1 MTGALLR
8 RSFAAHRVLIIACI
22 AAMLVWGAVLPLV
35 YSSIGKEYGAFI
47 KNNPFLEQFSQF
59 GGGDLFSLP
68 GAMALGFI
76 HPFAIVVCS
85 VLAIGIPI
93 GGIVS
98 ERQRGTLEVLLARP
112 ISRHTLMMVVA
123 VVALT
128 ALAATIAAQLL
139 SSIVGSNVVGVAAEL
154 PVDRLPI
161 VWAMGL
167 LLFGTIMSIALAAS
181 VSFDRTAPAQGI
193 TLAIVLGS
201 YLLEVIA
208 SLWTDASWLGD
219 LSLFHYVRT
228 REILLGEFRPTDV
241 LVIGGVGLIALLW
254 AWIVFPRRDIGAP
267 S

>member
-8 RSFAAHRVLIIACI
+8 RTFAAHRVVIVACI
-22 AAMLVWGAVLPLV
+22 GAMLIWGVVLPLI
-35 YSSIGKEYGAFI
+35 YASIGKQYGSFI
-47 KNNPFLEQFSQF
+47 QNNPFLEQFSQF

-85 VLAIGIPI
+85 LLAIGIPI

-98 ERQRGTLEVLLARP
+98 ERQRGTLEVLLSRP
-112 ISRHTLMMVVA
+112 ISRHTLMV
-123 VVALT
+123 VVALVAVS
-128 ALAATIAAQLL
+128 ALAVAIAAQLL
-139 SSIVGSNVVGVAAEL
+139 SSVIGSTVAGVTDEL

-167 LLFGTIMSIALAAS
+167 LLFATIMAIALAAS
-181 VSFDRTAPAQGI
+181 VSFDRTAPAQGV

-201 YLLEVIA
+201 YLLEVIS
-208 SLWTDASWLGD
+208 SLWTDARWLGD

-228 REILLGEFRPTDV
+228 KEILLGELRLTDV
-241 LVIGGVGLIALLW
+241 VVIGTVGIIALVW
-254 AWIVFPRRDIGAP
+254 AWVVFPRRDIGAP

>member
-8 RSFAAHRVLIIACI
+8 RTFAARRLVILACVG
-22 AAMLVWGAVLPLV
+22 AMLIWGVVLPLV
-35 YSSIGKEYGAFI
+35 YASIGRQYGAFI
-47 KNNPFLEQFSQF
+47 QNNPFLEQFSQF
-59 GGGDLFSLP
+59 GGGDLFTLP
-68 GAMALGFI
+68 GAIALGFI

-85 VLAIGIPI
+85 ILAIGIPI

-112 ISRHTLMMVVA
+112 ISRHTLMVV
-123 VVALT
+123 VVVVTVTGLSVA
-128 ALAATIAAQLL
+128 IAAQLV
-139 SSIVGSNVVGVAAEL
+139 SSIGGAAFAGVLEEL
-154 PVDRLPI
+154 PLDRLPI

-167 LLFGTIMSIALAAS
+167 LLFATIMAIALAAS
-181 VSFDRTAPAQGI
+181 VSFDRTAPAQGV

-201 YLLEVIA
+201 YLLEVIS
-208 SLWTDASWLGD
+208 SLWTEARWLGD

-228 REILLGEFRPTDV
+228 KEILLGDLRATDV
-241 LVIGGVGLIALLW
+241 LIIGGVGIIALAW

>member
-8 RSFAAHRVLIIACI
+8 RTFAARRVIIIAC
-22 AAMLVWGAVLPLV
+22 AGAMLIWGMVLPLV
-35 YSSIGKEYGAFI
+35 YASIGREYGSFI
-47 KNNPFLEQFSQF
+47 QNNPFLEQFSQF

-76 HPFAIVVCS
+76 HPFAIVVCCI
-85 VLAIGIPI
+85 LAIGIPI

-98 ERQRGTLEVLLARP
+98 ERQRGTLEVLLSRP
-112 ISRHTLMMVVA
+112 ISRHSLMAVVA
-123 VVALT
+123 VVAVT
-128 ALAATIAAQLL
+128 GLAVAIAAQLL
-139 SSIVGSNVVGVAAEL
+139 SSIAGATFAGVADEL
-154 PVDRLPI
+154 PIDRLPV

-167 LLFGTIMSIALAAS
+167 LLFSTIMAISLAAS
-181 VSFDRTAPAQGI
+181 VSFDRTAPAQGV

-201 YLLEVIA
+201 YLLEVIS
-208 SLWTDASWLGD
+208 SLWTDARWLGE

-228 REILLGEFRPTDV
+228 KEILLGDFRVTDV
-241 LVIGGVGLIALLW
+241 LVIGGVGVIALVW

>member
-8 RSFAAHRVLIIACI
+8 RSFAARRVVIIACI
-22 AAMLVWGAVLPLV
+22 AAMLIWGVVLPLV
-35 YSSIGKEYGAFI
+35 YASIGRQYGSFI
-47 KNNPFLEQFSQF
+47 QNNPFLEQFSQF

-85 VLAIGIPI
+85 LLAIGIPI
-93 GGIVS
+93 GAIVS
-98 ERQRGTLEVLLARP
+98 ERQRGTLEVLLCRP
-112 ISRHTLMMVVA
+112 ISRHTLMAIVA
-123 VVALT
+123 VVAVT
-128 ALAATIAAQLL
+128 ALAVAIAAQLV
-139 SSIVGSNVVGVAAEL
+139 SSVAGATFAGVADEVPL
-154 PVDRLPI
+154 ERLPI

-167 LLFGTIMSIALAAS
+167 LLFTTIMGISLAAS
-181 VSFDRTAPAQGI
+181 VSFDRTAPAQGV

-201 YLLEVIA
+201 YLLEVIS
-208 SLWTDASWLGD
+208 SLWTEARWVGE

-228 REILLGEFRPTDV
+228 KEILLGELRVTDV
-241 LVIGGVGLIALLW
+241 LVIGGVGVIALVW